1 MGTRRFVPL
10 GRTCIRT
17 GGSLLRVVREPTYE
31 LDVGHDVDDV
41 RKKSDEG
48 GPDEADVLRL
58 YFLLVVLRVLVRRGF
73 LRPGESGRGGVTP
86 VERKGLVVSSRRRRG
101 GPWSR
106 DVQGRSDE

>member
-58 YFLLVVLRVLVRRGF
+58 YFLLVVPSGF
-73 LRPGESGRGGVTP
+73 GP
-86 VERKGLVVSSRRRRG
+86 ERIPQTR
-101 GPWSR
+101 
-106 DVQGRSDE
+106 